1 MTPNED
7 GRTPRL
13 EARDH
18 GHGLRL
24 LPWNSPDDKP
34 CFLMPS
40 DGQGRLSRYA
50 DTVEAAQMN
59 IGADVLADAEK
70 LLANPRAC
78 RHDLRIALHQT
89 AKSLGDVLRVAESR
103 GARLPAPNDEERQP
117 EGKEDEPPRPT
128 S

>member
-1 MTPNED
+1 MRSIGG
-7 GRTPRL
+7 GRTPRP
-13 EARDH
+13 EVRNP

-34 CFLMPS
+34 CFLSPS

-70 LLANPRAC
+70 LLSNPEAC

-103 GARLPAPNDEERQP
+103 GARLREPNEDEWRL
-117 EGKEDEPPRPT
+117 GAKGNEPPRPT